1 MKVTLNWLKEYVE
14 IDLAPEELSHRLT
27 MAGLE
32 VDAMEKLGEGLDSV
46 IVARLADV
54 RVHPDADRLTL
65 CTVETGTVTLQVVC
79 GATNHKAGDLVA
91 FAQVGTE
98 LPGGLKIRKSK
109 IRGEDSNGMLC
120 SLSELGLA
128 ASSEGIMILPHGL
141 ELGQSA
147 FAALGLKDVRFEL
160 GLTPN
165 RPDCLSVVGV
175 AREIAGMTGAALKL
189 PVPRLDELGEPAA
202 GKTSVTI
209 LDAELCPRYAARL
222 IEGVKIGPSPA
233 WLVRRLEAIGLR
245 SINNVVDVTNFVMME
260 LGHPLHAFDF
270 RYLRDRRIVVR
281 RAHDG
286 DRFTTLDGQVRTL
299 MASDLVICDG
309 EGPVALAGIMGGEN
323 SEVRPDTVDILLE
336 SAFFNPG
343 AIRRTSKRLGLHTE
357 SSHRFERGADI
368 DMVPLALDRAAAMI
382 VELAGGWIAQGMVDA
397 YPHLLPKRQLS
408 LSAQRASQLLGVEV
422 DSGEIQRVLSG
433 IGLTSDFILDRRDG
447 ALLVDIPHFRPDI
460 EREIDLIEEVAR
472 LIGYDRIPVTMP
484 TSTLASQPLP
494 RHLHLEKLLRDCI
507 SGLGFCE
514 VINYSFVAAA
524 SVDRLGF
531 AADDPRRQNVEILN
545 PLTEEQAVMR
555 TTLVPGLLETAARN
569 IAYRT
574 NDLALF
580 ELRPV
585 FVPVSGEDLPRE
597 ELRLTALLSG
607 RREPEGWAQQTVGCD
622 FFDIKGVVEE
632 LLGHLNIGSLR
643 WPSEH
648 GEGFYHPG
656 KSCAVDAGEKRLGTL
671 GEIHPEVL
679 RTFDIPQPVFLLDLD
694 AEAIFAAAGSHPG
707 FRPLSRYPDVE
718 RDSALL
724 IDEEI
729 TAQQVLDALQQVRL
743 KDLESIVL
751 FDVYRGSSLPQGK
764 KSLAIRAR
772 YRALDRT
779 LTDEL
784 VQNLHGKLVA
794 ALHKSLGAE
803 LR

>member
-1 MKVTLNWLKEYVE
+1 MKVTLNWLKEYTD
-14 IDLAPEELSHRLT
+14 INLTPEELSHRLT

-54 RVHPDADRLTL
+54 RPHPDADRLTL

-91 FAQVGTE
+91 LAQVGTE
-98 LPGGLKIRKSK
+98 LPGGFKIKKSK
-109 IRGEDSNGMLC
+109 IRGQDSNGMLC
-120 SLSELGLA
+120 SLTELGLA
-128 ASSEGIMILPHGL
+128 ASSEGILILPPDL
-141 ELGQSA
+141 ELGQPA

-175 AREIAGMTGAALKL
+175 AREVAGMTGSPLKL
-189 PVPRLDELGEPAA
+189 PVPQLSEAGEAAA

-209 LDAELCPRYAARL
+209 LDPDMCPRYAARL

-233 WLVRRLEAIGLR
+233 WLVRRLEAVGMR

-270 RYLRDRRIVVR
+270 HYLRDRRIVVR

-286 DRFTTLDGQVRTL
+286 DRFTTLDGQERTL

-336 SAFFNPG
+336 SAYFNPG
-343 AIRRTSKRLGLHTE
+343 TIRRTSKRLGLHTE
-357 SSHRFERGADI
+357 SSHRFERGADV
-368 DMVPLALDRAAAMI
+368 DMAPLALDRAAALI
-382 VELAGGWIAQGMVDA
+382 VELAGGAVAAGMVDA
-397 YPHLLPKRQLS
+397 YPQRLSKRQVAI
-408 LSAQRASQLLGVEV
+408 SAQRTSQLLGVAV
-422 DSGEIQRVLSG
+422 DVAEIRRVLGG
-433 IGLTSDFILDRRDG
+433 IGLTGTVAPDRGDDL
-447 ALLVDIPHFRPDI
+447 LLVEVPYFRPDI

-484 TSTLASQPLP
+484 TSTVSSQPLP
-494 RHLHLEKLLRDCI
+494 RHLQLKKVLCD
-507 SGLGFCE
+507 SMASLGFAE
-514 VINYSFVAAA
+514 VINYSFVSAA
-524 SVDRLGF
+524 SVDRLGL
-531 AADDPRRQNVEILN
+531 AADDPRRQTVQILN

-555 TTLVPGLLETAARN
+555 TTLVPSLLETAARN

-585 FVPVSGEDLPRE
+585 FHPVACE
-597 ELRLTALLSG
+597 ELPQERLHLTALISG
-607 RREPEGWAQQTVGCD
+607 RREPEGWAQQAVPCD
-622 FFDIKGVVEE
+622 FYDVKGPVEE
-632 LLGHLNIGSLR
+632 LLERLCITDVR
-643 WPSEH
+643 WPTDH
-648 GEGFYHPG
+648 GEVFFHPG
-656 KSCAVDAGEKRLGTL
+656 KSCAVVVGECRLGTL
-671 GEIHPEVL
+671 GEVHPEVL
-679 RTFDIPQPVFLLDLD
+679 RAFDIPQPLFLLDLD
-694 AEAIFAAAGSHPG
+694 AEALFASAGRHQG
-707 FRPLSRYPDVE
+707 FRPLSRYPDIE
-718 RDSALL
+718 RDSAFLL
-724 IDEEI
+724 DEEI
-729 TAQQVLDALQQVRL
+729 SAQQVLDTVRQVRL

-751 FDVYRGSSLPQGK
+751 FDVYRGTSLPPGK
-764 KSLAIRAR
+764 KSIAIRAR

-784 VQNLHGKLVA
+784 VQGLHMKLVQA
-794 ALHKSLGAE
+794 MQKSLGAE